1 MRNFSCLIAT
11 LSMAI
16 SSLAA
21 DTPPAAPDFT
31 SPFFA
36 VGFSRTAPAFT
47 YFSVDSLGKSMVTK
61 NPVLAESAAA
71 TPTLTFQPVDN
82 RQFTYRAR
90 STTSTVP
97 WRVSCTERK
106 LILHSEHTSGT
117 PSVPFALKFDQNL
130 NHATLLGLMRPG
142 EKQVRLPCVMHL
154 PDLGSVRISSNV
166 PGATLDY
173 DASRSAK
180 LSHPFVSVEFPPA
193 TAEMP
198 EIEYTLEA
206 VAIYPAWAGVEEN
219 SAYDGFRRNFLN
231 LFQVNARLQMLANN
245 SASDPC
251 SFTLFLYAEGAAVLP
266 PLAPGL
272 NANDLIRMT
281 LDRYLSGAKGYG
293 QAGYAADAAPDSGQ
307 LPWKTP
313 YTSLDTLP
321 SLLISACTY
330 IESSGD
336 SAWANAHFDQIAAW
350 ARVMMAS
357 DKNGNGL
364 IEYPATGNLG
374 DRPTFPEKLPANWWD
389 AINFGHEDALANA
402 LAYRACVKFASLA
415 THLHRPAEAKVFTEH
430 ARRLRAA
437 YVPTFLNPA
446 TGVLAGW
453 KSVDGD
459 LHDYWFTFIQGVAI
473 SSGLVDDGQADII
486 LDRIVAKMKVVGYEE
501 FHLGLPGNLIPIR
514 KGDYYWDTS
523 GKTPPTL
530 YGEPRLEDGSDGFQY
545 YENGGAT
552 GCWTYFLIHALYQQG
567 RVDEARAIF
576 LPILEGYRLGN
587 FQGRGADGRSN
598 DWRDWQGNGH
608 GYEGMLVDN
617 YFALLAVRDELAARK
632 RHP

>member
-1 MRNFSCLIAT
+1 MRI
-11 LSMAI
+11 LSRLLAALSLAV

-21 DTPPAAPDFT
+21 DASQAAPDFT
-31 SPFFA
+31 SRYFA
-36 VGFSRTAPAFT
+36 VGFSRTAAAFT

-61 NPVLAESAAA
+61 NPVATETTPAASA
-71 TPTLTFQPVDN
+71 LTFQPADGRRFSYKTLVSAP
-82 RQFTYRAR
+82 TA
-90 STTSTVP
+90 P
-97 WRVSCTERK
+97 WRVSCTEQN
-106 LILHSEHTSGT
+106 LVLHSEHASGT

-130 NHATLLGLMRPG
+130 NHATLLGMMQPG
-142 EKQVRLPCVMHL
+142 ERRIRLPCILHL

-166 PGATLDY
+166 PGATLEY

-180 LSHPFVSVEFPPA
+180 LPNPFVSVEFPPA

-198 EIEYTLEA
+198 EIEYTLEP
-206 VAIYPAWAGVEEN
+206 VAIYPPWAGAE
-219 SAYDGFRRNFLN
+219 ADPACDGFRRNFLN

-272 NANDLIRMT
+272 TANDLIRMT

-293 QAGYAADAAPDSGQ
+293 QAGYAADAPPDSGQ

-313 YTSLDTLP
+313 HTSLDTLP
-321 SLLISACTY
+321 SLLIAACTY
-330 IESSGD
+330 TESSGD
-336 SAWANAHFDQIAAW
+336 FAWANAHFDQIAAW
-350 ARVMMAS
+350 AREMMAS

-402 LAYRACVKFASLA
+402 LAYRACTKFADLA
-415 THLHRPAEAKVFTEH
+415 TRLNRPAEAQVFTEH

-453 KSVDGD
+453 KSADGE

-473 SSGLVDDGQADII
+473 SYGLVDDRQADAI
-486 LDRIVAKMKVVGYEE
+486 LDRIVAKMKDVGYQQ
-501 FHLGLPGNLIPIR
+501 FYLGLPGNLIPIR

-523 GKTPPTL
+523 GKTPPTV

-552 GCWTYFLIHALYQQG
+552 GCWTYFLIHALYQRG
-567 RVDEARAIF
+567 RINEARAIF
-576 LPILEGYRLGN
+576 LPMLEGYRRGV
-587 FQGRGADGRSN
+587 FQGRTADGRSN

-617 YFALLAVRDELAARK
+617 YFALLAVGDELAARK